1 MDIEKR
7 LMEYYKR
14 WNIDFPYKEQFRMF
28 RNRIIAI
35 FNELAEELLI
45 ANNNIDKSFLE
56 VINLHQAREPRVRKS
71 QLKPNYQT
79 TVIPQSVSDIF
90 IGSKTEKGF
99 GDTNVY
105 RVINSAETPQELA
118 FILQALFWILEE
130 HEEGK
135 ELIPQLVERVRRLS
149 ALTPSVSFNIVNR
162 GEEVIIYPHGD
173 EFLDKG
179 IVDYVISGLE
189 KYPNAA
195 KSFDQALKIYQSGD
209 TAQYRNLLDSLRL
222 ALEQL
227 LKNILSNEKK
237 GIEKQDKELREW
249 MREKKLHSNI
259 RTLYSTLLNDYTH
272 YQNDAVK
279 HDEKYSLDEVEFMIY
294 LTATFMRLIIQLKI
308 EQ

>member
-14 WNIDFPYKEQFRMF
+14 WNIDFPYEEQFLMF
-28 RNRIIAI
+28 KNRIIDI
-35 FNELAEELLI
+35 TNELAEELLL
-45 ANNNIDKSFLE
+45 ANKNLDKSFLK
-56 VINLHQAREPRVRKS
+56 VIKLHQASEPRVRKS
-71 QLKPNYQT
+71 ELKPNYLT
-79 TVIPQSVSDIF
+79 TGVPQSFTEIF
-90 IGSKTEKGF
+90 SGSKTEKGF

-105 RVINSAETPQELA
+105 RVIYSAETPQELA

-135 ELIPQLVERVRRLS
+135 ELIPQLVKRIRRIA

-195 KSFDQALKIYQSGD
+195 KPFDQALKIYQSGD

-227 LKNILSNEKK
+227 LKNILSNEKR
-237 GIEKQDKELREW
+237 GIEKLNNELKEW

-259 RTLYSTLLNDYTH
+259 LTLYSNLLSDYTH

-279 HDEKYSLDEVEFMIY
+279 HNEKYSLDEVEFMIY